1 MHAWHGHDA
10 RRVPPLILGH
20 EIVGIAKSG
29 AFAGKRVAVNP
40 LMTCGKCDQCQ
51 TGNEHLCYDREL
63 LGMKVPGGFAE
74 QVAVNESNLTEIS
87 DDLGFFD
94 AALVALGWSQLMV
107 SIPEL
112 KQGIQWRG
120 AIYICYLAVQAFRQN
135 RLSQTGVT
143 HPEKNYFR
151 QGLLMSLTNPKVT
164 LFFMIFFPSFLFSKL
179 LSTPMQLTLLG
190 FLFWAQ
196 AQLIFTFVAS
206 LGHVYQQS
214 QFFKVTQKYHHI
226 IESGILLTIAI
237 IVVFGA

>member
-1 MHAWHGHDA
+1 MFIFKDLKY
-10 RRVPPLILGH
+10 VPPPK
-20 EIVGIAKSG
+20 IVSYPQKM
-29 AFAGKRVAVNP
+29 
-40 LMTCGKCDQCQ
+40 LM
-51 TGNEHLCYDREL
+51 
-63 LGMKVPGGFAE
+63 
-74 QVAVNESNLTEIS
+74 
-87 DDLGFFD
+87 DLGILFSFLFASVLLTLTPGPDILYVLTVSMQRGKKAALQLTWGLTSGLFFHT
-94 AALVALGWSQLMV
+94 ALVALGWSQLLV
-107 SIPEL
+107 AVPEL
-112 KQGIQWRG
+112 KQGIQWLG

-143 HPEKNYFR
+143 HPAKNYFR